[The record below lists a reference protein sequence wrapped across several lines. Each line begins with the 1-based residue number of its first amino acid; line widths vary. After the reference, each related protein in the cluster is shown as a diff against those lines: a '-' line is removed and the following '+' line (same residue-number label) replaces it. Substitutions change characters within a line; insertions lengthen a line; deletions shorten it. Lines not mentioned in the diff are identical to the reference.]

1 MNKKIYIVT
10 GAAGHLGNTIVRQ
23 LSLQNGEV
31 RGLVLDSDDLTLLE
45 GFNVKLYK
53 GNICDKKSL
62 DEIFKHDESDEVY
75 VIHSAGLIS
84 IQNKIS
90 KKVYDVN
97 VNGTKNI
104 VDKCIEEN
112 VRRLVYVSSVHAI
125 KEEDDVIKETLDFS
139 DKYVVGGYA
148 KSKAL
153 ATQYVLSKSN
163 ELDLVVV
170 HPSGI
175 IGPYDFGRNHLVEL
189 VRDFSSRKLKTAV
202 KGGYDFVDVR
212 DVASATIN
220 ALTMGKSG
228 NTYILSGR
236 YETVKNMLNILAN
249 EINIKTLKHLT
260 PMWCAK
266 MALPF
271 ISMYARIKHIR
282 PLFTAYSLYTL
293 TAKCNFDNSKAK
305 KDLLF
310 NPRPLKESVMDTYN
324 YLDNN
329 KNMVKKLSLSLSK

>member
-10 GAAGHLGNTIVRQ
+10 GAAGHLGNTIVRN

-31 RGLVLDSDDLTLLE
+31 RGLVLDSDDLTLLK
-45 GFNVKLYK
+45 GINVKLYK
-53 GNICDKKSL
+53 GDITNKDSL
-62 DEIFKHDESDEVY
+62 EEIFKHDESDEVY
-75 VIHSAGLIS
+75 VIHSAGLIT

-90 KKVYDVN
+90 KKVYEVN

-104 VDKCIEEN
+104 VDKCIEEKIK
-112 VRRLVYVSSVHAI
+112 RLVYVSSVHAI
-125 KEEDDVIKETLDFS
+125 KEEDIIKETKNFS
-139 DKYVVGGYA
+139 DEYVVGGYA

-175 IGPYDFGRNHLVEL
+175 IGPYDFGKNHLVEL
-189 VRDFSSRKLKTAV
+189 IKDFSSRKLKTAV

-220 ALTMGKSG
+220 ALTLGKSG
-228 NTYILSGR
+228 ETYILSGH
-236 YETVKNMLNILAN
+236 YESVKNMLNIVAN
-249 EINIKTLKHLT
+249 EINIKPLKHLT

-271 ISMYARIKHIR
+271 ITLHAKMFKKR

-293 TAKCNFDNSKAK
+293 TAKANFDNSKAR

-310 NPRPLKESVMDTYN
+310 NPRPLKETVMDTYN
-324 YLDNN
+324 YLGHNSYY
-329 KNMVKKLSLSLSK
+329 VKKLCLSMR